1 MVVHHEVITK
11 DGRETNRSKFV
22 KNVHAGRSE
31 SESSQASIRKSG
43 MVNLPKMTKPAT
55 YTEVMAKHTCK
66 VPRGKM
72 EWHV

>member
-11 DGRETNRSKFV
+11 DGRETDRSEFV
-22 KNVHAGRSE
+22 NNVHASRSA
-31 SESSQASIRKSG
+31 SESSQASLHKSG
-43 MVNLPKMTKPAT
+43 MVKLPKMMKPAT
-55 YTEVMAKHTCK
+55 YTEVMTKHTCK

>member
-1 MVVHHEVITK
+1 LVVHHEVIMK

-22 KNVHAGRSE
+22 NNVHASRSE

-43 MVNLPKMTKPAT
+43 MVNLPEMMKPAT
-55 YTEVMAKHTCK
+55 YTEVMAKNTCK
-66 VPRGKM
+66 VPRGSM

>member
-11 DGRETNRSKFV
+11 DGRETNRSEFV
-22 KNVHAGRSE
+22 NNVHASRSE
-31 SESSQASIRKSG
+31 SESSQASILKSG
-43 MVNLPKMTKPAT
+43 MVKLSKMMKPAT
-55 YTEVMAKHTCK
+55 YTEVMAECTCK